1 MLSRHT
7 PVAGLTAA
15 EEAQAERDADA
26 YLAAKAEALLGDTE
40 ALVCELKELGVDLCS
55 IGRPSGSS
63 FRAADLV
70 LTAAEVI
77 KQATVRLSQGY
88 PARVHK
94 LDTQKR
100 GAPNG
105 LARLGDDRV
114 RRGNHWD

>member
-15 EEAQAERDADA
+15 HAAQAERDADA
-26 YLAAKAEALLGDTE
+26 HLAAKAEALLNSDTEVE

-77 KQATVRLSQGY
+77 KQATVRLS
-88 PARVHK
+88 P
-94 LDTQKR
+94 
-100 GAPNG
+100 G
-105 LARLGDDRV
+105 LPCPCPQTRHAKKGSPEWPGTTR
-114 RRGNHWD
+114 

>member
-15 EEAQAERDADA
+15 QAAQAERDADA
-26 YLAAKAEALLGDTE
+26 HLAAKAKALLSGDTE
-40 ALVCELKELGVDLCS
+40 ALVSELKKLGVDLCS

-77 KQATVRLSQGY
+77 KQATVRLS
-88 PARVHK
+88 P
-94 LDTQKR
+94 
-100 GAPNG
+100 G
-105 LARLGDDRV
+105 LPCPCPQTRHAKKGSPEWPGTTR
-114 RRGNHWD
+114 

>member
-15 EEAQAERDADA
+15 QAAQAERDADA
-26 YLAAKAEALLGDTE
+26 HLAAKAEALLNSDTE
-40 ALVCELKELGVDLCS
+40 ALVSELKKLGVDLCN

-77 KQATVRLSQGY
+77 KQATSQ
-88 PARVHK
+88 PRATLPVS
-94 LDTQKR
+94 T
-100 GAPNG
+100 N
-105 LARLGDDRV
+105 
-114 RRGNHWD
+114 